1 MAFENLIGNKKT
13 KNLLQEIMKNKNF
26 LHSYMFIGNEGV
38 GKLQFAKEFSKSI
51 LCLGNDTCKSCIE
64 FESNNH
70 PDFNIIEPD
79 RK

>member
-1 MAFENLIGNKKT
+1 MAFESLIGNKKT
-13 KNLLQEIMKNKNF
+13 KKLLQEIMKNKNF
-26 LHSYMFIGNEGV
+26 LHSYMFIGNEGI
-38 GKLQFAKEFSKSI
+38 GKLQFAKEFAKSI

-64 FESNNH
+64 FESNNQ

>member
-13 KNLLQEIMKNKNF
+13 KYLLQDILKNRNF
-26 LHSYMFIGNEGV
+26 LHSYMFVGNEGV
-38 GKLQFAKEFSKSI
+38 GKLQFAKEFAKSI
-51 LCLGNDTCKSCIE
+51 LCLGDEQCKSCIE

-70 PDFNIIEPD
+70 PDFNIIEAD